1 MAGTRIRIA
10 DIAVEY
16 EYMNYTPDDIVNAHP
31 HLKLE
36 QVHAA
41 LSYYYEHQAE
51 IDSKIKEDEKFV
63 EKLRQSQR

>member
-1 MAGTRIRIA
+1 
-10 DIAVEY
+10 
-16 EYMNYTPDDIVNAHP
+16 MNYTPDEIVNAHP

-51 IDSKIKEDEKFV
+51 IDNKIKEDEKFV